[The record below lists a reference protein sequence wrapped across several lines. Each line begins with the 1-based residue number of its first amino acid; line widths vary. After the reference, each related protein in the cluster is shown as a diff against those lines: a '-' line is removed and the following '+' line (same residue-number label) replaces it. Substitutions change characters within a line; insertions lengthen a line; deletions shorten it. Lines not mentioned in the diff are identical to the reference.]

1 MKTPLRILVALLT
14 PAAAFAQTTHLV
26 GPGGFAQIRDA
37 LAVAAPGDVIEVQ
50 PGTYAHFTAS
60 IGVTIRAVTPGTVLV
75 EYDMAF
81 LPPGCG
87 SSPACVAAEGP
98 TRIAPPAGQ
107 VVNCIGLDFRPTNLS
122 FLFLHR
128 VLVTSGIA
136 TFDRCTLQA
145 QNANALSVD
154 GARVHLQQCT
164 LAGVGT
170 GGAAIALAANNAA
183 VTAVRCSFTGSTSA
197 SLPGAA
203 VRLRSSELQGSQ
215 LQLTGG
221 ANLFGAPG
229 AAALDLDAS
238 SAAWISDATLTGGGT
253 TCPVSVGGGTGR
265 IDRSVLAPAGACS
278 SLPTG
283 LVVGADSTTPLQNG
297 GPFTVDYRTDPNQLV
312 LIFASTGLS
321 YVPLPGIT
329 DQALTLDPGNLWL
342 ATALLSDATGFA
354 TVTWNMPAG
363 QFLDTSLFV
372 VGVGLTPTLLA
383 LSPPVGGVI
392 R

>member
-1 MKTPLRILVALLT
+1 MKTTLGIL
-14 PAAAFAQTTHLV
+14 AAFLSSVAALAQTTLLV
-26 GPGGFAQIRDA
+26 GPGGFPQIRDA

-50 PGTYAHFTAS
+50 PGTYAQFTAS
-60 IGVTIRAVTPGTVLV
+60 VGVTIRAITPGTVLV
-75 EYDMAF
+75 EMDLAF
-81 LPPGCG
+81 LPP
-87 SSPACVAAEGP
+87 ATE
-98 TRIAPPAGQ
+98 IAPPAGQ
-107 VVNCIGLDFRPTNLS
+107 VVNCIGLDFRPTAMS
-122 FLFLHR
+122 FLFFHH
-128 VLVTSGIA
+128 VVVSSGTA
-136 TFDRCTLQA
+136 TFDRCVVQA
-145 QNANALSVD
+145 QTANALSVD
-154 GARVHLQQCT
+154 SARVHLQQCT

-170 GGAAIALAANNAA
+170 GAAAIALAANNAV
-183 VTAVRCSFTGSTSA
+183 VTAVRCSFTGSSSA

-229 AAALDLDAS
+229 AAALDMDATS
-238 SAAWISDATLTGGGT
+238 SAWIGDSTLTGGGT

-265 IDRSVLAPAGACS
+265 LDRCTLAPAGACT

-297 GPFTVDYRTDPNQLV
+297 SPFTVDYRTDPNQLV

-363 QFLDTSLFV
+363 QFMDTSLFV
-372 VGVGLTPTLLA
+372 VGVGLTPALLA